1 MKLHIWFNSKQAAN
15 YYIAIL
21 PEFKNKI
28 GKNDSLVH
36 FSDDRY
42 CALIHISHTGDLGYD
57 IEHSFIKI
65 LGIDDDTKT
74 EEYKIMLSDVS
85 FIGELK

>member
-1 MKLHIWFNSKQAAN
+1 MKLHIWFNSEEIAN
-15 YYIAIL
+15 YYIAKL

-28 GKNDSLVH
+28 GKHNSIFQ

-42 CALIHISHTGDLGYD
+42 YAFLHISNTGDIGYD
-57 IEHSFIKI
+57 KEHSFIKI
-65 LGIDDDTKT
+65 LGNDDDTKT
-74 EEYKIMLSDVS
+74 EEYKIMLSDIN